1 MVYFIESLWMMI
13 IIVYYFY
20 QVLMD
25 LAGDHGLYSD
35 LDRAKLC
42 DTKEETEKLLESLT
56 EEPTDGKTVRNW
68 KTQSKNQHI
77 CNVVAIWGER
87 EGERE

>member
-1 MVYFIESLWMMI
+1 
-13 IIVYYFY
+13 
-20 QVLMD
+20 MD

-68 KTQSKNQHI
+68 ITQSKNQHT
-77 CNVVAIWGER
+77 CNVVAIWREKGRER
-87 EGERE
+87 ESE

>member
-1 MVYFIESLWMMI
+1 MDDDN
-13 IIVYYFY
+13 YFY

-87 EGERE
+87 EGGRE

>member
-1 MVYFIESLWMMI
+1 MDDDN
-13 IIVYYFY
+13 YFY

-68 KTQSKNQHI
+68 KTQSKNQHTYNLI
-77 CNVVAIWGER
+77 AIMER
-87 EGERE
+87 EKEGGRE